1 MDNKSLGKSR
11 RLTPNN
17 RSITGTGM
25 LYDIGDRPKPVKRT
39 LLAIQHDFA
48 MFGATVLMVILANT
62 ALGVEVFPIP
72 VAICMAGVGTLIYQF
87 FTRGRSPVFLGSSF
101 AFISPTI
108 LGYGIGGTP
117 GVMTAL
123 ALVGVTYIIVGLI
136 VKLIGK
142 GWIDRFLPPV
152 VIGPVIMVIGLGL
165 STSAISQMGLT
176 VDSGASVLEIL
187 SGFITLAVAIIV
199 MVLLRK
205 TFLGIIP
212 FLTAIV
218 IGYCFCIITGQV
230 DFTPVKEAA
239 WVSMPNFQFMGVNY
253 MPTLLAFW
261 QIVPVAL
268 VTMAE
273 HIGDH
278 EALST
283 ITGRNLLKD
292 PGLSRTLI
300 GDGFATLAAALVGG
314 PPNTTYGENTAV
326 VGMTRVASVCVLR
339 LAAIFAIFLAFL
351 GKFTA
356 LVSTIPSPVLGGVS
370 VLLYGFI
377 ALNGAKIWVENQV
390 DFNVP
395 RNVAITAPALVFGLG
410 GAVLGNGIVSIS
422 GMSMTAIMAI
432 LLNLL
437 PKDPEEIQ
445 RQKEREEDARILEY
459 IKGEHV
465 LEAIQADVELQR
477 AVDRA
482 VVMYSAT
489 VSTED

>member
-1 MDNKSLGKSR
+1 MKDKSQS
-11 RLTPNN
+11 N
-17 RSITGTGM
+17 RPVTGM
-25 LYDIGDRPKPVKRT
+25 LYDVDDHPKLGTQIV
-39 LLAIQHDFA
+39 LAIQHDFA
-48 MFGATVLMVILANT
+48 MFGATVLMVILVNT
-62 ALGVEVFPIP
+62 ALGAEVFPIP

-87 FTRGRSPVFLGSSF
+87 WTRGRSPVFLGSSF

-108 LGYGIGGTP
+108 LGYGIGGTA

-123 ALVGVTYIIVGLI
+123 ALVGVTYIVVGLI

-142 GWIDRFLPPV
+142 GWIDRVLPPV

-176 VDSGASVLEIL
+176 AGSEAGFWEIA
-187 SGFITLAVAIIV
+187 SGFFTLAVAIIV

-205 TFLGIIP
+205 TFFGIIP
-212 FLTAIV
+212 FLTAIFA
-218 IGYCFCIITGQV
+218 GYIFSIITGQV

-239 WVSMPNFQFMGVNY
+239 WFSWPRFQVMGFDY
-253 MPTLLAFW
+253 GPTLVAFW

-283 ITGRNLLKD
+283 ITGRKLLED

-300 GDGFATLAAALVGG
+300 GDGCATLVAALVGG

-339 LAAIFAIFLAFL
+339 LAAFFAIGLAFL

-356 LVSTIPSPVLGGVS
+356 LISTIPSPVLGGVS

-390 DFNVP
+390 DFNIP

-410 GAVLGNGIVSIS
+410 GAVLGNGAVSIS
-422 GMSMTAIMAI
+422 GMSMTAVLAI

-437 PKDPEEIQ
+437 PKDPEEM
-445 RQKEREEDARILEY
+445 RRKRERERDARILAD
-459 IKGEHV
+459 IKSQHL
-465 LEAIQADVELQR
+465 LEAIEADPELKE
-477 AVDRA
+477 AVDQAIERYAA
-482 VVMYSAT
+482 VYDT
-489 VSTED
+489 EVSDDLEILDI